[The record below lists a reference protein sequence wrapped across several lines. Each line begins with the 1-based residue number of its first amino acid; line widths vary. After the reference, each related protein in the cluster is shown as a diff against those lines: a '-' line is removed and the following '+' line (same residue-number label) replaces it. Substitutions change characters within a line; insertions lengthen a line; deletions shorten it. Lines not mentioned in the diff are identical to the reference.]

1 MGGGFIVRRM
11 SAEQE
16 YVSGELPSGT
26 RLGAWQ
32 VQRLIG
38 RGGSGEVYV
47 ATRADGIFRQKAAL
61 KLLQHGAVAEAS
73 RFESERDILARLE
86 HPGIA
91 RLLDGGVHCDGRPY
105 MVMEYVEGTSLTE
118 HCEAA
123 HLDLAGR
130 LRLFLEVCEVVSYAH
145 RSLVVHRD
153 LKPRNIL
160 VTREGRVK
168 LLDFGVAKL
177 LDTVALLATS
187 EKTSAPLTPDYA
199 APEQL
204 TGQTITTTTDVYALG
219 VVLFELLT
227 TRKPFKHTDLPMAQA
242 VNAILHDAAPMP
254 SRAARAGEKSAVP
267 PRLLTGDLDAIVC
280 KCLRKE
286 PEHRYQSV
294 GALQNDVQRYI
305 NTEPVLA
312 REGARMYV
320 LGRFLRRQR
329 WVVAAA
335 VTSFLALAAAL
346 AIVSWQAH
354 NVALERD
361 IARRAASREEAVRY
375 YLTRMFRSSVANRGS
390 EPTTAKAM
398 LDRSAQRVLSE
409 YRDDPYLAGKVVETL
424 ADLYGAL
431 ADVEGQV
438 PLLEGFLQHAG
449 PEADPEALALV
460 QQKLANV
467 ELQRGNIQ
475 RASDLIGRAQTF
487 WETDNQRYAEQRL
500 EGMVVRGRLQR
511 TLNDV
516 DGAIAT
522 YNSALQQRIALS
534 GMNHPETA
542 ALYNSLAIAYTAA
555 SRFNDGIV
563 AYSAALNIHKTLE
576 SADDLDALIMRANLG
591 INAARYGQIDEAAR
605 QLKDAFQRQ
614 QELSGE
620 SAAVASAMGY
630 YGAVLS
636 ARGQHEEAQTILR
649 NAIRIAVQFTGEAS
663 PLSVL
668 DRLFLAEAQTAAGHY
683 DEAATTLAQA
693 LELARSKLGA
703 EHLYV
708 LRGRIHRARLAV
720 LADEPAQGEAEIL
733 NLLVPLRA
741 IGTTAQPTLA
751 TAFLVRGEAL
761 LAMHRGNDAIPPLAE
776 AVRLREQLLWDQ
788 SWELAEARMLLAE
801 ALGTADPHARH
812 LLAQA
817 LAVFESQLGRQHAFT
832 VRAGKLL
839 AEGEAA
845 ATTSF

>member
-1 MGGGFIVRRM
+1 M

-47 ATRADGIFRQKAAL
+47 ATRADGVFRQKAAL
-61 KLLQHGAVAEAS
+61 KLLQNGAVAEAS
-73 RFESERDILARLE
+73 RFQSERDILARLE
-86 HPGIA
+86 HPAIA
-91 RLLDGGVHCDGRPY
+91 RLLDGGVHRDGRPY
-105 MVMEYVEGTSLTE
+105 MVMEHVEGASLTE

-123 HLDLAGR
+123 HLDLVGR
-130 LRLFLEVCEVVSYAH
+130 LELFMEVCEVVSYAH

-160 VTREGRVK
+160 VTQDGRVK

-177 LDTVALLATS
+177 LDTVALPAAS

-204 TGQTITTTTDVYALG
+204 TGQAITTTTDVYALG

-227 TRKPFKHTDLPMAQA
+227 TRRPFKHTGVPMAQA
-242 VNAILHDAAPMP
+242 VSAILHDAPPMP
-254 SRAARAGEKSAVP
+254 SRAARSGAGSVVP
-267 PRLLTGDLDAIVC
+267 SRLLAGDLDAIVG

-286 PEHRYQSV
+286 PEHRYESV
-294 GALQNDVQRYI
+294 AALQRDVQRYLS
-305 NTEPVLA
+305 TEPVSA
-312 REGARMYV
+312 REGARLYV
-320 LGRFLRRQR
+320 LGRFLRRRR
-329 WVVAAA
+329 WIVATAA
-335 VTSFLALAAAL
+335 SVFVALAASL

-354 NVALERD
+354 RVALERD

-431 ADVEGQV
+431 EDVEGQV
-438 PLLEGFLQHAG
+438 PLLEGFLKHAG

-467 ELQRGNIQ
+467 ELQRGNTD
-475 RASDLIGRAQTF
+475 RAAQLIARAQTF
-487 WETDNQRYAEQRL
+487 WQTDPARYAEQRL
-500 EGMVVRGRLQR
+500 EGLVVQGRLQR
-511 TLNDV
+511 TTHDI

-522 YNSALQQRIALS
+522 YNSALHERIALS
-534 GMNHPETA
+534 GKNHPETA

-555 SRFNDGIV
+555 SRFNEGMD
-563 AYSAALNIHKTLE
+563 AYSAALEIHKALQSSE
-576 SADDLDALIMRANLG
+576 DLDALIMRANLS
-591 INAARYGQIDEAAR
+591 INAARYGQIDAAAHD
-605 QLKDAFQRQ
+605 LKDAFQKQ
-614 QELSGE
+614 QALSGD
-620 SAAVASAMGY
+620 SAAVASAMAY

-636 ARGQHEEAQTILR
+636 VRGQHDDALTTLR
-649 NAIRIAVQFTGEAS
+649 DSTRIATQFTGAAS
-663 PLSVL
+663 PLAVL
-668 DRLFLAEAQTAAGHY
+668 NRLFLAEAEMAAGRNETAAK
-683 DEAATTLAQA
+683 TLAQN
-693 LELARSKLGA
+693 LELARPKLGA

-708 LRGRIHRARLAV
+708 LRTQLAQARLAT
-720 LADEPAQGEAEIL
+720 ATGNASRAEAEIVKL
-733 NLLVPLRA
+733 IGPLRA
-741 IGTTAQPTLA
+741 IGTAGQPTLA
-751 TAFLVRGEAL
+751 TAFLARGAAL
-761 LAMHRGNDAIPPLAE
+761 LAQQKSTDAASPLAE

-788 SWELAEARMLLAE
+788 SWELAEARALLGE
-801 ALGTADPHARH
+801 ALGPGDPHARQ

-817 LAVFESQLGRQHAFT
+817 LAVLESQLGPQHPQT
-832 VRAGKLL
+832 ERVRKLL
-839 AEGEAA
+839 AE
-845 ATTSF
+845 